1 MLADG
6 IETCRRSDNNFNSCL
21 SEAVLNALRI
31 LKDGNAA
38 LNMPSI
44 DPYHIDYTEATHS
57 GGNANFNLKS
67 SLKDID
73 VVGFVSS
80 AKITRIATKFDKKFG
95 IKAEVKTSNIGIL
108 GDYTM
113 DGKILVLPIRG
124 VGKVNV
130 TLSDVKALIDIR
142 GDYFDKEG
150 ETYINVTSL
159 KVKLTPKNARLFFE
173 NIFKGDPVL
182 TDTIN
187 NFMNENWELVVNTI
201 LPDYEQRIGERFR
214 GVANLLFHNVPMKFI
229 FPE

>member
-1 MLADG
+1 
-6 IETCRRSDNNFNSCL
+6 
-21 SEAVLNALRI
+21 
-31 LKDGNAA
+31 
-38 LNMPSI
+38 MPSI

-73 VVGFVSS
+73 VLGFVSS
-80 AKITRIATKFDKKFG
+80 AKISRIATKFDKKFG
-95 IKAEVKTSNIGIL
+95 IKAEVKTNTIGIL

-113 DGKILVLPIRG
+113 DGQIIVLPIRG

-130 TLSDVKALIDIR
+130 TLYDVKAVFDLR
-142 GDYFDKEG
+142 GEYFDKQG
-150 ETYINVTSL
+150 ETYINVTSFKL
-159 KVKLTPKNARLFFE
+159 KLTPKNARLYFE

-187 NFMNENWELVVNTI
+187 NFMNENWELVLNSI
-201 LPDYEQRIGERFR
+201 LPDYELRIGERFR
-214 GVANLLFHNVPMKFI
+214 GVANLVFNNVPMKVI